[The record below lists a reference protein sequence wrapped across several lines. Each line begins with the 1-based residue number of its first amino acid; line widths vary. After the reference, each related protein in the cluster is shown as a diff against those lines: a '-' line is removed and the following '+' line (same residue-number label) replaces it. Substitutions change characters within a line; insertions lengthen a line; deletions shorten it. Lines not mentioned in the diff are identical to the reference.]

1 MLSVQGLLGVVHTI
15 APFFYQLGLFGCST
29 CAAYTLYIGSPSSWA
44 HMFEQYPAD
53 PVACANVFIFFV
65 YIFVDIPIFLMM
77 CSNWRHGHIRECN
90 ARTRK
95 GPCSTMIS
103 GRFFPLLLLLL
114 LLLLLVLLLLLS
126 SRPVPCLM
134 AAWSPQSSTLFSS
147 LLIWMHVHLIS

>member
-1 MLSVQGLLGVVHTI
+1 
-15 APFFYQLGLFGCST
+15 
-29 CAAYTLYIGSPSSWA
+29 
-44 HMFEQYPAD
+44 MFEQYHAD
-53 PVACANVFIFFV
+53 PVASTNIFIFF
-65 YIFVDIPIFLMM
+65 L
-77 CSNWRHGHIRECN
+77 SNIGGHPYWRIRECN